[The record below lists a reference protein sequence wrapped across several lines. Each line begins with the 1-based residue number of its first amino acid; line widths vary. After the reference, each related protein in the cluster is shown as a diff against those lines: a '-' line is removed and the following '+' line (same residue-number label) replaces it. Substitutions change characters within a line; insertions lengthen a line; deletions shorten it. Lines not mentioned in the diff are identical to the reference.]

1 MYCRITEELPSIQFY
16 FFIFASVYQFSL
28 WLTLEKSALETLCG
42 GQLTFSTQLVKP
54 IYFISVLVNMFY
66 CFLFPVIRYTSP
78 NYIRFSCLKICLM
91 GGKWLH
97 LCARGCIS
105 VLCSRSTRG
114 KWMTDRLLVIKRAW
128 LFDTD
133 LRAQVMCIDL
143 GLSHE
148 MGSKKKIP
156 GKQHS
161 SKSVLTSLPYPY
173 KKKRENL

>member
-16 FFIFASVYQFSL
+16 FFISAGVFQFSL

-54 IYFISVLVNMFY
+54 IYSISVLVNMFIVFF
-66 CFLFPVIRYTSP
+66 FLWFVIHPQIMYV
-78 NYIRFSCLKICLM
+78 FSRLKICLM

-114 KWMTDRLLVIKRAW
+114 KWMTVRLLVIKRAW

-148 MGSKKKIP
+148 MGSKKKS
-156 GKQHS
+156 QES
-161 SKSVLTSLPYPY
+161 STPLNQY
-173 KKKRENL
+173 